1 CYGDMQ
7 ESKTDQAANSSP
19 AGQERLSSEEE
30 QVASDT
36 LSTVKSSSANLQQIQ
51 QALQVAQQQ
60 QQQCVE
66 KSQKSGEKDPETQMQ
81 SKGKNVI
88 FTLGGEPKPEMF
100 KVPVS
105 LAMMTPQVV
114 TPQQMQ
120 QILQQQVLSPQ
131 QLQLLLQQQQAVML
145 QQQQLQEFYK
155 KQQEDLHLQLLQQQQ
170 QHTGKP
176 SKEQQMIA
184 QQMAVQQQLLSL
196 QQQHLLSLQRQGLLT
211 LPQATALASLP
222 QSMLPAELQQL
233 WKDATEGRSEEKSRG
248 DKSPSPPKPPLLNQ
262 HPSTNGHH
270 ALRPIRRERN
280 TKEMRQPAESTME
293 SAERGIPT
301 THGLVLQDAKL
312 SLVIIDLISQEG
324 QSQSSH
330 PLYSHG
336 VCKWPGCEAVLGDF
350 QSFLKHLNSEHALDD
365 KSTAQCR
372 VQMQV
377 VQQLELQLAKDK
389 ERLQAMMAHLHVKAT
404 EPKPTPQPVNLVS
417 NLTLAKATV
426 PKTTPS
432 MSLSQSATAPSTP
445 LTPLP
450 QTPTVIIPTSLHGVG
465 PIRKRYSDKYN
476 MAMDQDIVQ
485 NKEFYLSAEV
495 RPPFTYAA
503 LIRQA
508 IFESPEKQLT
518 LNEIYNWFTRTFAY
532 FRRNAATWKN
542 AVRHNLSLHKCFV
555 RVENVK
561 GAVWTVDELEFQKR
575 RPQKITGSPS
585 LVKNIQS
592 SLGQNPALSAL
603 QAAMVDGSLPQY
615 SSASMGGSTLKALA
629 NAMHEEMIAHEHED
643 GSHSDSSLELSPMS
657 ALHHAGMKGEQMEG
671 EDIEGSMSPDMGEQ
685 HSPDMDHDL
694 DYPEDHDLQP
704 ARSTT
709 FS

>member
-1 CYGDMQ
+1 MQ

-19 AGQERLSSEEE
+19 AGQERLSLGVE
-30 QVASDT
+30 QVT
-36 LSTVKSSSANLQQIQ
+36 NETTVKTCTHQIQ

-60 QQQCVE
+60 QQQQQSGE
-66 KSQKSGEKDPETQMQ
+66 KSQKSVEKEPETQ
-81 SKGKNVI
+81 
-88 FTLGGEPKPEMF
+88 
-100 KVPVS
+100 VPVS
-105 LAMMTPQVV
+105 LAMMTPQVI

-120 QILQQQVLSPQ
+120 QILQQQVLNPQ
-131 QLQLLLQQQQAVML
+131 QLQLLLQQQQALML

-155 KQQEDLHLQLLQQQQ
+155 KQQDELRMQLLQQK
-170 QHTGKP
+170 HTGKP
-176 SKEQQMIA
+176 SKEQQMLA

-196 QQQHLLSLQRQGLLT
+196 QQQHLQRQGLLT
-211 LPQATALASLP
+211 LPATALTSLP
-222 QSMLPAELQQL
+222 QSLIPAELQKL
-233 WKDATEGRSEEKSRG
+233 WKDVTEVRSEEKSSG
-248 DKSPSPPKPPLLNQ
+248 DKSPSSSKPPVPNQ

-270 ALRPIRRERN
+270 TPRPIRRE
-280 TKEMRQPAESTME
+280 S
-293 SAERGIPT
+293 
-301 THGLVLQDAKL
+301 
-312 SLVIIDLISQEG
+312 SQEA
-324 QSQSSH
+324 QSNH

-389 ERLQAMMAHLHVKAT
+389 ERLQAMMAHLHVKST
-404 EPKPTPQPVNLVS
+404 EPKQTPQPVNLVS
-417 NLTLAKATV
+417 NLTLAKATA
-426 PKTTPS
+426 PKPTPS

-450 QTPTVIIPTSLHGVG
+450 QTPSVIIPSSLHTVG
-465 PIRKRYSDKYN
+465 PIRKRYSDKCN
-476 MAMDQDIVQ
+476 LAMDQDIVQ
-485 NKEFYLSAEV
+485 NKEFYLSTEV

-561 GAVWTVDELEFQKR
+561 GAVWTVDEMEFQKR

-592 SLGQNPALSAL
+592 SLGQSPALSAL
-603 QAAMVDGSLPQY
+603 QAVMADSSLPLY
-615 SSASMGGSTLKALA
+615 GSASVGVSSLKTLVSV
-629 NAMHEEMIAHEHED
+629 MHEGLSAPDHD
-643 GSHSDSSLELSPMS
+643 DDSQSDSSLDLSPMS
-657 ALHHAGMKGEQMEG
+657 ALQHAGFKGQQMER
-671 EDIEGSMSPDMGEQ
+671 EYLESSMSPEMGDG
-685 HSPDMDHDL
+685 HSPDLDHDA
-694 DYPEDHDLQP
+694 DYPEEHEPQT
-704 ARSTT
+704 ARPTA

>member
-1 CYGDMQ
+1 MQ
-7 ESKTDQAANSSP
+7 ESKTDQATNSSP

-30 QVASDT
+30 QATSETSAVKAST
-36 LSTVKSSSANLQQIQ
+36 TKTQQIQ

-60 QQQCVE
+60 QQQSGE
-66 KSQKSGEKDPETQMQ
+66 KSQKSVEKEPETQ
-81 SKGKNVI
+81 
-88 FTLGGEPKPEMF
+88 
-100 KVPVS
+100 VPVS
-105 LAMMTPQVV
+105 LPMVTPQVV

-120 QILQQQVLSPQ
+120 QLLQQQVLSPQ
-131 QLQLLLQQQQAVML
+131 QLQLLLQQQQALML

-155 KQQEDLHLQLLQQQQ
+155 KQQEELHLQLLQQQ
-170 QHTGKP
+170 HAGKP
-176 SKEQQMIA
+176 SKEHAIA

-196 QQQHLLSLQRQGLLT
+196 QQQHLLSLQRQGLLA
-211 LPQATALASLP
+211 LPPTTATLASLP
-222 QSMLPAELQQL
+222 HGLIPAELQQL
-233 WKDATEGRSEEKSRG
+233 WKDVTEGRAEEKSRA
-248 DKSPSPPKPPLLNQ
+248 DKSPSPPKPPPLSQ

-270 ALRPIRRERN
+270 APRPPRRE
-280 TKEMRQPAESTME
+280 S
-293 SAERGIPT
+293 
-301 THGLVLQDAKL
+301 
-312 SLVIIDLISQEG
+312 SQETH
-324 QSQSSH
+324 SQSSH

-389 ERLQAMMAHLHVKAT
+389 ERLQAMMAHLHVKST
-404 EPKPTPQPVNLVS
+404 EPKQSPQPVNLVS
-417 NLTLAKATV
+417 SLTLAKATV

-450 QTPTVIIPTSLHGVG
+450 QTPTVIIPGSLHGVG
-465 PIRKRYSDKYN
+465 PVRKRYTDKYN
-476 MAMDQDIVQ
+476 LAMDQDIVQ

-592 SLGQNPALSAL
+592 NLGQSTALSAL
-603 QAAMVDGSLPQY
+603 QAAMVDSSLPLY
-615 SSASMGGSTLKALA
+615 GSASVGGSGLKALA
-629 NAMHEEMIAHEHED
+629 GGMHEEMSSHEHED
-643 GSHSDSSLELSPMS
+643 GSRSDSSLDLSPMS
-657 ALHHAGMKGEQMEG
+657 ALHHGRMKLEQME
-671 EDIEGSMSPDMGEQ
+671 EDVEGCLSPEMGDERSPDSAQDADFAEV
-685 HSPDMDHDL
+685 HDPHL
-694 DYPEDHDLQP
+694 
-704 ARSTT
+704 ARATA

>member
-1 CYGDMQ
+1 MQ
-7 ESKTDQAANSSP
+7 ESKTDQATNSSP

-30 QVASDT
+30 QATSETSAVKAST
-36 LSTVKSSSANLQQIQ
+36 TKTQQIQ
-51 QALQVAQQQ
+51 QVK
-60 QQQCVE
+60 C
-66 KSQKSGEKDPETQMQ
+66 
-81 SKGKNVI
+81 
-88 FTLGGEPKPEMF
+88 
-100 KVPVS
+100 
-105 LAMMTPQVV
+105 
-114 TPQQMQ
+114 
-120 QILQQQVLSPQ
+120 
-131 QLQLLLQQQQAVML
+131 LLRPFIT
-145 QQQQLQEFYK
+145 QQLQEFYK
-155 KQQEDLHLQLLQQQQ
+155 KQQEELHLQLLQQQ
-170 QHTGKP
+170 HAGKP
-176 SKEQQMIA
+176 SKEHAIA

-196 QQQHLLSLQRQGLLT
+196 QQQHLLSLQRQGLL
-211 LPQATALASLP
+211 LVNAQPCPAGLI
-222 QSMLPAELQQL
+222 PAELQQL
-233 WKDATEGRSEEKSRG
+233 WKDVTEGRAEEKSRA
-248 DKSPSPPKPPLLNQ
+248 DKSPSPPKPPPLSQ

-270 ALRPIRRERN
+270 APRPPRRE
-280 TKEMRQPAESTME
+280 S
-293 SAERGIPT
+293 
-301 THGLVLQDAKL
+301 
-312 SLVIIDLISQEG
+312 SQETH
-324 QSQSSH
+324 SQSSH

-389 ERLQAMMAHLHVKAT
+389 ERLQAMMAHLHVKST
-404 EPKPTPQPVNLVS
+404 EPKQSPQPVNLVS
-417 NLTLAKATV
+417 SLTLAKATV

-450 QTPTVIIPTSLHGVG
+450 QTPTVIIPGSLHGVG
-465 PIRKRYSDKYN
+465 PVRKRYTDKYN
-476 MAMDQDIVQ
+476 LAMDQDIVQ

-592 SLGQNPALSAL
+592 NLGQSTALSAL
-603 QAAMVDGSLPQY
+603 QAAMVDSSLPLY
-615 SSASMGGSTLKALA
+615 GSASVGGSGLKALA
-629 NAMHEEMIAHEHED
+629 GGMHEEMSSHEHED
-643 GSHSDSSLELSPMS
+643 GSRSDSSLDLSPMS
-657 ALHHAGMKGEQMEG
+657 ALHHGRMKLEQME
-671 EDIEGSMSPDMGEQ
+671 EDVEGCLSPEMGDERSPDSAQDADFAEV
-685 HSPDMDHDL
+685 HDPHL
-694 DYPEDHDLQP
+694 
-704 ARSTT
+704 ARATA